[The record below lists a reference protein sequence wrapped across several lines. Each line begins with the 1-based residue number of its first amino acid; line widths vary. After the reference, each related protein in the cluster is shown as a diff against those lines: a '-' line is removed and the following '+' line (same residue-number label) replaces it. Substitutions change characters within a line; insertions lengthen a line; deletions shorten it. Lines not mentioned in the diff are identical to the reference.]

1 MPEPSRAASEPPADA
16 AIAVGA
22 ILTGGEPVS
31 LPPQVGNSDSPMPEL
46 LSLKDRL
53 QLFEKVR
60 FFIARCKNK
69 RRSRINSEITI
80 I

>member
-60 FFIARCKNK
+60 FLLPDVKKKQDRELTDNYYLK
-69 RRSRINSEITI
+69 
-80 I
+80 